1 MIVSVDVMFGIGSPR
16 ISDEKDCCS
25 GMIGMI
31 GTALYGGV
39 VACCSSNLSS
49 TRASLETGIGT
60 GVLLGRGCGG
70 TGNCTRCDSCTAS

>member
-1 MIVSVDVMFGIGSPR
+1 MIVSVDVMFGTGNPR

-25 GMIGMI
+25 GMRGMI
-31 GTALYGGV
+31 GTALYGGMD
-39 VACCSSNLSS
+39 ASCSSRRSS

-70 TGNCTRCDSCTAS
+70 TGNCTRCDN